1 MICPIQQNVVF
12 KGADKIKGADN
23 FKGNIQVARS
33 VRGDYNSTINTVL
46 NIQQSTKS
54 QVDKACGKK
63 INTIA

>member
-46 NIQQSTKS
+46 NIQQSTKN